1 MKRVTILCAILLV
14 ALLIAGCSDQSAPTA
29 LSEST
34 TAVPTSLAKAT
45 TSTVNFTFPVN
56 FSVFVPCA
64 VGGAGEVIQ
73 VSGTVHAIIH
83 ETINGNNFQSAMNF
97 NPQGVI
103 GVGLTT
109 GDKYQG
115 GGVTHIQSGGS
126 FVNGQ
131 STFTVVNI
139 FDFNGPGPGNN
150 FTLHETAHVTF
161 NADGT
166 LTAFV
171 DNETLECK

>member
-1 MKRVTILCAILLV
+1 MKLVTILCAILLV
-14 ALLIAGCSDQSAPTA
+14 ALLIAGCSDQNAPTA

-34 TAVPTSLAKAT
+34 TAVPTSLAKAMT
-45 TSTVNFTFPVN
+45 FTASFPCPVN
-56 FSVFVPCA
+56 ILAFLPCA
-64 VGGAGEVIQ
+64 LGGAGEFVQI
-73 VSGTVHAIIH
+73 SGTVHALIH
-83 ETINGNNFQSAMNF
+83 TTINGNNFQSTMNF

-131 STFTVVNI
+131 STDTFVNI
-139 FDFNGPGPGNN
+139 FDFHVPGPGNN
-150 FTLHETAHVTF
+150 FTLHQTFHVTL

-166 LTAFV
+166 ATASV
-171 DNETLECK
+171 DNETIECK

>member
-34 TAVPTSLAKAT
+34 TAVPTSLAKAMT
-45 TSTVNFTFPVN
+45 FTVNFPIQVN
-56 FSVFVPCA
+56 FQVFVPCA
-64 VGGAGEVIQ
+64 AGGAGEVIQ
-73 VSGTVHAIIH
+73 VSGTVHALIH
-83 ETINGNNFQSAMNF
+83 ETINGNRFQSAMSF

-131 STFTVVNI
+131 STFTFVNI
-139 FDFNGPGPGNN
+139 FDFHGPGPGNN
-150 FTLHETAHVTF
+150 LTVHETIHVTL

-166 LTAFV
+166 ATASV
-171 DNETLECK
+171 DNETIDCK